1 MAYDVLT
8 SGYVSM
14 DHIVKIK
21 SPARV
26 GMTSLV
32 DNATCATVFYGGC
45 NVNIA
50 YALCRLGADAMPILR
65 VGPDWETNGFKAF
78 LEDAGVSTEA
88 TEVIEGEA
96 TSVCYLI
103 EDNEGQHITLFYPGS
118 MDARYHRPL
127 DDRFFEGARFG
138 VVTVASRPDNEEFF
152 RKCRL
157 HNVPVVFGM
166 KADSDAFPRPFL
178 EQLLLKSQIIFT
190 NESERALIEK
200 DFGLGAITDLMERGE
215 ARTIVTTYGERG
227 SQYWHLREDGSMET
241 ACVPVCA
248 CTEVVDTA
256 GGGDAYMS
264 GFLYGLL
271 HDQPLE
277 DCCRMGSTL
286 SSFIL
291 EHEGC
296 CTGAPDLKTFM
307 SRYEAFKAC

>member
-1 MAYDVLT
+1 
-8 SGYVSM
+8 M

-21 SPARV
+21 DPARV
-26 GMTSLV
+26 GHTSLIS
-32 DNATCATVFYGGC
+32 NSTCATIYYGGC
-45 NVNIA
+45 HVNIA
-50 YALCRLGADAMPILR
+50 YALSRLGASAMPILR

-78 LEDAGVSTEA
+78 LEDAGISLEA
-88 TEVIEGEA
+88 TTVIEGEA

-127 DDRFFEGARFG
+127 DDRLFVGVRYG

-152 RKCRL
+152 RKCRM
-157 HNVPVVFGM
+157 HKVPVVFGM
-166 KADSDAFPRPFL
+166 KADPDAFPRSFL
-178 EQLLLKSQIIFT
+178 EQLLLHSQIIFT
-190 NESERALIEK
+190 NESERAGIER
-200 DFGLGAITDLMERGE
+200 DFGLEAITDLMGRGE
-215 ARTIVTTYGERG
+215 TRVIVTTYGERG
-227 SQYWHLREDGSMET
+227 SQFWHLRDDGSVET

-271 HDQPLE
+271 NDRSLE

-286 SSFIL
+286 SSFVL

-296 CTGAPDLKTFM
+296 CTGAPDLPTFM
-307 SRYEAFKAC
+307 SRFEAFRAC

>member
-1 MAYDVLT
+1 MACQVLT

-26 GMTSLV
+26 GHTSLI
-32 DNATCATVFYGGC
+32 DNSTCATVFYGGC
-45 NVNIA
+45 HVNIA
-50 YALCRLGADAMPILR
+50 YALCRLGVSAMPILR
-65 VGPDWETNGFKAF
+65 VGPDWETNGFRAF
-78 LEDAGVSTEA
+78 LEGAGVPLDA
-88 TEVIEGEA
+88 TTVVEGEA

-103 EDNEGQHITLFYPGS
+103 EDNEGQHVTLFYPGS

-127 DDRFFEGARFG
+127 DDRLFEGVRYG

-157 HNVPVVFGM
+157 HGVPVVFGM
-166 KADSDAFPRPFL
+166 KADDDAFPRPFL
-178 EQLLLKSQIIFT
+178 EELLLKSRVIFT
-190 NESERALIEK
+190 NESERAGIERQ
-200 DFGLGAITDLMERGE
+200 FGLGSITELMERGE
-215 ARTIVTTYGERG
+215 ARVIVTTYGERG
-227 SQYWHLREDGSMET
+227 SQFWHMRDDGSVET
-241 ACVPVCA
+241 ACVPVCQ

-264 GFLYGLL
+264 GFLYGLVN
-271 HDQPLE
+271 DRPLE

-286 SSFIL
+286 SSFVL

-296 CTGAPDLKTFM
+296 CTGAPDLDTFM
-307 SRYEAFKAC
+307 SRFEAFRAC